1 MAKTPYLDF
10 WYSVLEIFQY
20 RIPAWDEADA
30 ATGFGVWALWREGKG
45 EVAPLVVARF
55 FDDGRSVQLT
65 SVVPDRKGITHAALA
80 KSVQLLVDRLAESP
94 KPWIAG
100 SLPTVEGLT
109 ALSGTAGRRALKA
122 ATRERHCDA
131 WNTVGDHGLLGRPSG
146 ATLAYVR
153 LLAERS
159 TAFEELP
166 AQPDWNARAIRG
178 AAKPAPVAV
187 QPKVKSTAPAKRAAK
202 KRAVKKRPAAKRR
215 AAPAKKKA
223 AARR

>member
-1 MAKTPYLDF
+1 VAKTPYLDF

-20 RIPAWDEADA
+20 RIPAWDEADT

-80 KSVQLLVDRLAESP
+80 KSVQSLVDRLAETP
-94 KPWIAG
+94 KPWIG
-100 SLPTVEGLT
+100 GTLPTVEGLT

-146 ATLAYVR
+146 ATLAYVQ
-153 LLAERS
+153 LLAQQS

-166 AQPDWNARAIRG
+166 ARPVWNARAIRA
-178 AAKPAPVAV
+178 AAKPAPVVA
-187 QPKVKSTAPAKRAAK
+187 KTKAKSAAAPKRAAK
-202 KRAVKKRPAAKRR
+202 KRPAVKRR
-215 AAPAKKKA
+215 AAPAAKKA